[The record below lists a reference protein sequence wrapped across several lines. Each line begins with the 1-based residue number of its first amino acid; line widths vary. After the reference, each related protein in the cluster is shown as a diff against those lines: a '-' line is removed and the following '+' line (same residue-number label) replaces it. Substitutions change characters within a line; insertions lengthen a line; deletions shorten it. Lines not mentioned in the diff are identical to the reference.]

1 MIINLLFAVG
11 SKNKA
16 KCNLSLAFVCEMV
29 YYIWLNISTTSV
41 MSGVFGYHLL
51 LATVQHSESTASK

>member
-29 YYIWLNISTTSV
+29 YYIYVWNISATSV
-41 MSGVFGYHLL
+41 VTGLGYYLSS
-51 LATVQHSESTASK
+51 VCVRHSDSTGSK